1 MDLAG
6 FQRSC
11 SSAAVERIERLAQRE
26 HTQCGDGRMVWRCWG
41 TGPPLV
47 LLHGATGSWT
57 HWLLNV
63 LPLAARFR
71 VIVPDMPGFGDS
83 DLPHE
88 PHTAQGLADIVS
100 ACLDALVP
108 PPRPLDLAGFSFGG
122 IIGGLVAARQGE
134 RVRTLVLVGPNGM
147 ALPGGTDRPL
157 ARTRPEMTPA
167 EVMATHRENLRILML
182 ADPGKADDLAVH
194 LQMENIRLARIKSG
208 GIPASDTL
216 LRALPAVR
224 ARIAGIWGAQDAFA
238 LPFLDERRR
247 TLARFQPDLDF
258 RVIERAGHWVAYE
271 APLQVNA
278 ALLEILDVRHRSA
291 PR

>member
-1 MDLAG
+1 M
-6 FQRSC
+6 
-11 SSAAVERIERLAQRE
+11 I
-26 HTQCGDGRMVWRCWG
+26 WRCWG
-41 TGPPLV
+41 AGPPLV

-63 LPLAARFR
+63 LPLAERFR

-83 DLPHE
+83 DMPPE
-88 PHTAQGLADIVS
+88 PHTAERLADIVS
-100 ACLDALVP
+100 VGLDAVVP
-108 PPRPLDLAGFSFGG
+108 PPAPLDLAGFSFGG
-122 IIGGLVAARQGE
+122 IIGGVVAARQGE
-134 RVRTLVLVGPNGM
+134 RVRTLVLLGPNGM
-147 ALPGGTDRPL
+147 ALPGGAERPL
-157 ARTRPEMTPA
+157 ERTRPGMTPA
-167 EVMATHRENLRILML
+167 EVMEAHRENLRVLML
-182 ADPGKADDLAVH
+182 GDPEKADDLAVH
-194 LQMENIRLARIKSG
+194 VQMENLRLARFKSG

-271 APLQVNA
+271 APVQVNA
-278 ALLEILDVRHRSA
+278 ALIEILDVRHPSA